1 MSSESSRGSW
11 GVAWAGIES
20 VESKSTVVMEERR
33 IGEEEAII
41 EAAKQLSKATKAI
54 QYVECRV
61 EEYK

>member
-1 MSSESSRGSW
+1 
-11 GVAWAGIES
+11 VAWAGIES